1 MWIECRRR
9 PTVTKEVEKFEEN
22 PSGIVRRQAR
32 RSYGDSRVTEDHKQD
47 PGPTVML

>member
-1 MWIECRRR
+1 MWIECRR

-22 PSGIVRRQAR
+22 PSGMVRRQAR